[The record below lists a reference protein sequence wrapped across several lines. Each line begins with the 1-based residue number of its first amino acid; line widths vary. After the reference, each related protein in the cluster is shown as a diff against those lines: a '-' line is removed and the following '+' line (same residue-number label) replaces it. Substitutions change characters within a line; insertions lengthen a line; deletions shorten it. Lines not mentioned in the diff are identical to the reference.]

1 MALCHQGCIRA
12 GDAQSTSLGSPGQV
26 LPLLSTQFWQKAL
39 FFSFYVKLILC
50 NPMYTVFRFPDCL
63 GLGTKLNW
71 LWTVCTGLVKSHV
84 SQDVSFPCTL
94 QMQQFHWSRDLEI
107 WKCCMQFFEGFT
119 FLQKVANN
127 PFTDKHIISII
138 YHANISF
145 RKCFKGRKICSLD
158 IYNGQLQQK
167 RNSKFSQG
175 TQQAEGQVFLS
186 TWSGLSPVRSTVDS
200 RRYLSKEFVKMLPES
215 KS

>member
-1 MALCHQGCIRA
+1 MQRRTAHHAGLRLNSIGSACPVALCHQGCIRA

-50 NPMYTVFRFPDCL
+50 NPMFTVFRFPDCL

-127 PFTDKHIISII
+127 PFTDKHIISTSTCKYIFQEMFQRQKNMLTW
-138 YHANISF
+138 H
-145 RKCFKGRKICSLD
+145 
-158 IYNGQLQQK
+158 LQ
-167 RNSKFSQG
+167 
-175 TQQAEGQVFLS
+175 
-186 TWSGLSPVRSTVDS
+186 WSVAT
-200 RRYLSKEFVKMLPES
+200 KEK
-215 KS
+215 